1 MSTHIRPAPRKLCT
15 CEGSGAGL
23 NGGGKSAMAK
33 AIDEA
38 GGLVITENLQHHE
51 DNGVYEQAYMVLEFY
66 FDDDGAEKGGQHT
79 EPISVAV

>member
-1 MSTHIRPAPRKLCT
+1 
-15 CEGSGAGL
+15 
-23 NGGGKSAMAK
+23 MAK
-33 AIDEA
+33 ADEA
-38 GGLVITENLQHHE
+38 GGLVINLQHHE